1 MLSQHQEEFDR
12 QNVQVVAIAADQTQ
26 KLRQF
31 KQENQLTMTL
41 IGDMRRISLK
51 AFKVFTW
58 GRIKDAV
65 YRKFAIAIPSSILN
79 RYKRNNRLELCRIPR
94 GLTFL
99 RFNLSSHC

>member
-1 MLSQHQEEFDR
+1 M
-12 QNVQVVAIAADQTQ
+12 QVVAIAADQTQ

-65 YRKFAIAIPSSILN
+65 YRKFAIAIPS
-79 RYKRNNRLELCRIPR
+79 
-94 GLTFL
+94 TFL
-99 RFNLSSHC
+99 INTRGIIVWSYVGSREDRPSFDLISQAIVENLNNGQ